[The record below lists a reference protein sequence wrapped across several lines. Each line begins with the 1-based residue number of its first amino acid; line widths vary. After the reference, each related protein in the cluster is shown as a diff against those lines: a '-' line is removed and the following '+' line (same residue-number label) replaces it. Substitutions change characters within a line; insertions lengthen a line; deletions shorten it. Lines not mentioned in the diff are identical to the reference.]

1 MEAPQN
7 IKKIKLPYDLAT
19 PLMGIYPKKVKILI

>member
-1 MEAPQN
+1 MEVPHN

-19 PLMGIYPKKVKILI
+19 PLLGIYAKKMKILI